1 MKRKQIIIGA
11 MVVLLTTGSPYAWSH
26 PGPHNKPHSWGHAW
40 SHVWSRFQSY
50 AKIGAVPRDKGGS
63 SIGDSSPS
71 RAYVVPEIDAASG
84 TSAIALLIGILL
96 LASER
101 FRFKRS

>member
-11 MVVLLTTGSPYAWSH
+11 MVVLLTMGSPYAWSH
-26 PGPHNKPHSWGHAW
+26 PGSHSKPHSWGHAW
-40 SHVWSRFQSY
+40 SHAWSRFQSY
-50 AKIGAVPRDKGGS
+50 AKMGAVPRHKGGS
-63 SIGDSSPS
+63 SIGVSSPS
-71 RAYVVPEIDAASG
+71 HAYVVPEIDAASG

-101 FRFKRS
+101 SRFKRS

>member
-1 MKRKQIIIGA
+1 M
-11 MVVLLTTGSPYAWSH
+11 
-26 PGPHNKPHSWGHAW
+26 
-40 SHVWSRFQSY
+40 
-50 AKIGAVPRDKGGS
+50 GAVPRDKGGS
-63 SIGDSSPS
+63 SIGGSGPS

-101 FRFKRS
+101 SRFKRS